1 MEEKVRGKEIVVE
14 REKEE
19 PVRYE
24 EVQREISQ
32 EEIKE
37 EVVFEE
43 VKADYKPV
51 PKDPVI
57 AEVEQIFEENK
68 EEGIQ
73 NSNSQDNDFP
83 EDDEAINPE
92 LFTEHVPL
100 VGRIPISKFCFKLLM
115 TFECS
120 VLPS

>member
-1 MEEKVRGKEIVVE
+1 M
-14 REKEE
+14 
-19 PVRYE
+19 
-24 EVQREISQ
+24 
-32 EEIKE
+32 KE
-37 EVVFEE
+37 EVVYEE
-43 VKADYKPV
+43 IKADYKPV

-57 AEVEQIFEENK
+57 AEVEEIFEENK

-73 NSNSQDNDFP
+73 NFNSQENDFP

-115 TFECS
+115 TFEFS
-120 VLPS
+120 VLPSKRPGVSNSQAQNRAKRRTCCRVT